1 MVYLIYAAGSCSRL
15 KFHYEIEHKCLL
27 EINGLSLIEHQL
39 NWINLCEPKKIIIVV
54 NSVHVKLINKLKL
67 LQKKMPIKLIYNDDT
82 ISKNMKSFYLAK
94 NEIQDD
100 DVVFTTSD
108 LYCDFKNIENFIHSD
123 SKNKVLLDLDKSNY
137 SGDEVLV
144 QINRGSITRCSKK
157 LEYFDGLAIGVYK
170 FENNFINEML
180 NYCEH
185 INDNGIFH
193 QSLYYAIDAT
203 ISKDFKIDPISTIN
217 NLWFDI
223 DTYEEFIEAK
233 KQLNA
238 D

>member
-1 MVYLIYAAGSCSRL
+1 
-15 KFHYEIEHKCLL
+15 
-27 EINGLSLIEHQL
+27 
-39 NWINLCEPKKIIIVV
+39 
-54 NSVHVKLINKLKL
+54 
-67 LQKKMPIKLIYNDDT
+67 
-82 ISKNMKSFYLAK
+82 
-94 NEIQDD
+94 
-100 DVVFTTSD
+100 
-108 LYCDFKNIENFIHSD
+108 
-123 SKNKVLLDLDKSNY
+123 
-137 SGDEVLV
+137 
-144 QINRGSITRCSKK
+144 
-157 LEYFDGLAIGVYK
+157 
-170 FENNFINEML
+170 ML

-223 DTYEEFIEAK
+223 DTYDEFLEAK